1 MTRCNI
7 FQHQQ
12 IVPLRR
18 HRSQQ
23 PAEQLPVSTSCHQVA
38 SASDLRP
45 APDDPHCDTH
55 TDRHSNIYIQT
66 KDCHQLIDSSSS
78 AVWRRW
84 LSVALLTMCCRDH
97 RPFSKPTQSRSGLTG
112 HQYRSPFVTNRLI
125 SLQWLHELIFLVDR
139 QKFCCQFPEH
149 QVRQSHGFYWA

>member
-1 MTRCNI
+1 MSTIYCLSRSQHYISIGLGTHNETFYDTMQYISASADRTITSASVSAHTTKHFMTRCNI

-55 TDRHSNIYIQT
+55 TERHSNIYIQT

-78 AVWRRW
+78 AVWRR
-84 LSVALLTMCCRDH
+84 
-97 RPFSKPTQSRSGLTG
+97 
-112 HQYRSPFVTNRLI
+112 
-125 SLQWLHELIFLVDR
+125 
-139 QKFCCQFPEH
+139 
-149 QVRQSHGFYWA
+149 